1 MIGHETKDYI
11 NLYPESY
18 LNGSVTSGTGAIFLL
33 ALNASLWWFLHKTL
47 KDEQELVTY
56 KKKIVISTKQVEILV
71 LGWPIFKLSWQY
83 QTVKALR
90 AIESSRDGTSD
101 VK

>member
-1 MIGHETKDYI
+1 MEVRLKE
-11 NLYPESY
+11 PEW
-18 LNGSVTSGTGAIFLL
+18 FLL
-33 ALNASLWWFLHKTL
+33 ALNASLAWFLHKTL

-56 KKKIVISTKQVEILV
+56 KKKNVTTRKQFEISV

-90 AIESSRDGTSD
+90 AIESSRDGTSE